1 MAKLKIATPKPKRI
15 PKDAAEIAQA
25 YQAAE
30 QESLEDA
37 VKLRARRWRIRRSKA
52 KTTSADS

>member
-37 VKLRARRWRIRRSKA
+37 AKLRARRWRIRRTKSK
-52 KTTSADS
+52 TDLES